1 VTLIA
6 DCRAVTPAAL
16 AAGLGLGA
24 AGGWLADYLLSGT
37 QPWLI
42 AVGMVVGALVTV
54 ILSE

>member
-1 VTLIA
+1 MPIITRHA
-6 DCRAVTPAAL
+6 ATPATF

-24 AGGWLADYLLSGT
+24 AGGWLVDYLLSGT

-42 AVGMVVGALVTV
+42 AVGMIVGALVTV

>member
-1 VTLIA
+1 VILIA
-6 DCRAVTPAAL
+6 DCRAITPAAS

-24 AGGWLADYLLSGT
+24 AGGWLADYLLSGA

-42 AVGMVVGALVTV
+42 VVGMVVGALVVV